1 MKFVKNFISF
11 VSVASLFWMMSCSS
25 SLGDSTDISIS
36 FNVNAL
42 KNKTAKVMQNAG
54 SISDGEGEFEA
65 SDELYNAKLS
75 VTLYE
80 VKNAETIPSDYESFD
95 KSLYKEI
102 SFSSCYADESG
113 NMTVTLSA
121 VPIGMKAII
130 VAEITAENEN
140 VQEVMFAGIS
150 KVFEVLPEK
159 NIVDLELES
168 CVIDEPVFTLEYK
181 TQTGIV
187 ISTQENIKAGTS
199 ILLPQT
205 INLEELGIKG
215 FGKFLGF
222 YTDSDFTGNP
232 ITSVVVDK
240 DITLYAKFEIIGYSI
255 TYDIDGA
262 TWKNYTPNSSYNV
275 LNAAISYIPEGKY
288 LEKVGYTF
296 EGWYKDA
303 DYTEK
308 ITSFVG
314 LFEAITLYAKWT
326 PILYNIT
333 YELAGGKW
341 KDSYS
346 ENQKYTV
353 EDASDTI
360 LPDST
365 WISRDG
371 FVFEG
376 WYDNEKYSGTAITN
390 LAGRTGDLIFY
401 ARWRDVNQVA
411 TVQFSH
417 AAGGVDAS
425 TNITLTCATENA
437 TIYYSYEGK
446 EFNKDSW
453 LNDGWQKYTSD
464 ATATSDG
471 ITVFDDGSTNSNPV
485 TIYAI
490 AVCDG
495 MENSDVAT
503 IEYTL
508 NVYTLNFDAK
518 GGTLPDGMQSSEQV
532 TSGYTYKIPGDP
544 TKTGYKFIG
553 WYLSETPA
561 ETENSIQ
568 VYAPNIENTSNK
580 TVTFYAKWEA
590 ITYTVIF
597 NPNDGTATTQ
607 EINQSFTYDVEKELN
622 ANPFTRT
629 GYTFKGWNT
638 VKEPTMTNPG
648 VSYNDKER
656 VKNLTTTSERITLYA
671 QWQANKA
678 TITVTMPEYTDIS
691 ELEKPTE
698 NKNGSLTFK
707 APKSPADGVTY
718 EHNIWYVNGKEKQQN
733 AYPTN
738 EWTFNTSNYNGGIY
752 TIMLVVVDSNG
763 NKYSAEYQVTV
774 TK

>member
-36 FNVNAL
+36 FNVTAL

-54 SISDGEGEFEA
+54 SISDGEGEFEV

-80 VKNAETIPSDYESFD
+80 VKNAENIPSDYESFD

-168 CVIDEPVFTLEYK
+168 CVVDEPVFTLEYK

-187 ISTQENIKAGTS
+187 ISTQKNIKAGTS
-199 ILLPQT
+199 IPLPQT
-205 INLEELGIKG
+205 INLDELGIKG

-240 DITLYAKFEIIGYSI
+240 DITLYAKFEIIDYSI

-262 TWKNYTPNSSYNV
+262 TWNNYTPNSSYNV
-275 LNAAISYIPEGKY
+275 LNAAISYIPEGRY

-308 ITSFVG
+308 ITSLVG
-314 LFEAITLYAKWT
+314 LFEDITLYAKWEA
-326 PILYNIT
+326 INYSIT
-333 YELAGGKW
+333 YELAGGNW

-365 WISRDG
+365 WISKEG

-376 WYDNEKYSGTAITN
+376 WYDNSEYTGTAITN
-390 LAGRTGDLIFY
+390 LAGKTGNITLY
-401 ARWRDVNQVA
+401 AKWRDENQVA
-411 TVQFSH
+411 TVQFSEP
-417 AAGGVDAS
+417 AGGVDAS
-425 TNITLTCATENA
+425 TNITLTCDTENA

-453 LNDGWQKYTSD
+453 QNDGWQKYTSD
-464 ATATSDG
+464 ATATSEG
-471 ITVFDDGSTNSNPV
+471 ITIFANGSTNPV

-495 MENSDVAT
+495 MENSAVAI

-508 NVYTLNFDAK
+508 NEYTVHLDAN
-518 GGTLPDGMQSSEQV
+518 GGTLPDGMKSSEQV
-532 TSGYTYKIPGDP
+532 TSGDTYKIPSGP

-553 WYLSETPA
+553 WYLSTNPDA
-561 ETENSIQ
+561 TENPIE
-568 VYAPNIENTSNK
+568 VYAPNIENTLNK
-580 TVTFYAKWEA
+580 TVTFYAKWEP

-597 NPNDGTATTQ
+597 DLNDGSVPPSYPTQ
-607 EINQSFTYDVEKELN
+607 TFTYDVEQALD

-638 VKEPTMTNPG
+638 VEAPTTENPG
-648 VSYNDKER
+648 VSYNDKQS
-656 VKNLTTTSERITLYA
+656 VKNLTTISERITLYA
-671 QWQANKA
+671 QWEANKA
-678 TITVTMPEYTDIS
+678 TITVTMPTYSDIQG
-691 ELEKPTE
+691 ELKEPT
-698 NKNGSLTFK
+698 KNDDGTQITFT
-707 APKSPADGVTY
+707 APESPTGGVTY
-718 EHNIWYVNGKEKQQN
+718 IHNIWYVNGKKKQEN
-733 AYPTN
+733 TYPTN
-738 EWTFNTSNYNGGIY
+738 QWTFNTSEYAGGIY
-752 TIMLVVVDSNG
+752 TIMLVVEDSSG
-763 NKYSAEYQVTV
+763 NKYSAEWQITV
-774 TK
+774 EK

>member
-11 VSVASLFWMMSCSS
+11 VSVASLFLMMGCSS
-25 SLGDSTDISIS
+25 SFGDSTDISIS

-80 VKNAETIPSDYESFD
+80 VKNAENIPSDYESFD

-181 TQTGIV
+181 TQTEIV
-187 ISTQENIKAGTS
+187 ISTQKNIKAGTS
-199 ILLPQT
+199 IPLPQT
-205 INLEELGIKG
+205 INLNELGIKG

-240 DITLYAKFEIIGYSI
+240 DITLYAKFEIIYYSI

-275 LNAAISYIPEGKY
+275 LNAAISYIPKGED

-303 DYTEK
+303 DYKEK
-308 ITSFVG
+308 ITSLVG
-314 LFEAITLYAKWT
+314 LFEDITLYAKWEA
-326 PILYNIT
+326 ILYNIT
-333 YELAGGKW
+333 YELDDGNW
-341 KDSYS
+341 NDSYS

-365 WISRDG
+365 WISKEG

-376 WYDNEKYSGTAITN
+376 WYDNAEYSGTAIKN
-390 LAGRTGDLIFY
+390 LAGKTGNITLY
-401 ARWRDVNQVA
+401 AKWRDENQVA
-411 TVQFSH
+411 TVQFS
-417 AAGGVDAS
+417 AQAGGVDAG
-425 TNITLTCATENA
+425 TNITLTCATDNA

-446 EFNKDSW
+446 EFSDNWQRDSW
-453 LNDGWQKYTSD
+453 FKYTSD
-464 ATATSDG
+464 ATATSEG
-471 ITVFDDGSTNSNPV
+471 ITVFANGSTNSNPV

-490 AVCDG
+490 AVCNG

-508 NVYTLNFDAK
+508 NEYTVHLDANS
-518 GGTLPDGMQSSEQV
+518 GTLGTSV
-532 TSGYTYKIPGDP
+532 TSSITVKSGDTVSLLGYT
-544 TKTGYKFIG
+544 
-553 WYLSETPA
+553 A
-561 ETENSIQ
+561 
-568 VYAPNIENTSNK
+568 
-580 TVTFYAKWEA
+580 
-590 ITYTVIF
+590 
-597 NPNDGTATTQ
+597 
-607 EINQSFTYDVEKELN
+607 
-622 ANPFTRT
+622 TRT
-629 GYTFKGWNT
+629 GYTFKGWYEDKNPDFTTSGEVREFIPSRDNAPNKTKTFYAGWNPISYTVVFDGNGADASSSMASQEFKYDESKALSQNT
-638 VKEPTMTNPG
+638 IVRTGYTFTGWNIVKNPTDTNPG
-648 VSYNDKER
+648 VSYIDKQS
-656 VKNLTTTSERITLYA
+656 VKNLTTISERITLYA
-671 QWQANKA
+671 QWEANKA
-678 TITVTMPEYTDIS
+678 TITVTLPTYTDIS
-691 ELEKPTE
+691 GLLNPTT
-698 NKNGSLTFK
+698 NGNNVIFTASGYDSY
-707 APKSPADGVTY
+707 A
-718 EHNIWYVNGKEKQQN
+718 WYVNGDKQT
-733 AYPTN
+733 ATSSSF
-738 EWTFNTSNYNGGIY
+738 TFNTSSEAGGIY

>member
-168 CVIDEPVFTLEYK
+168 CVIDEPVIQNFTLK
-181 TQTGIV
+181 FILSNQTENEITDIESGSSINIADKVKLDGYNVKFYEDANYSKQITDTEIV
-187 ISTQENIKAGTS
+187 INSDVTVYVK
-199 ILLPQT
+199 
-205 INLEELGIKG
+205 LE
-215 FGKFLGF
+215 
-222 YTDSDFTGNP
+222 
-232 ITSVVVDK
+232 
-240 DITLYAKFEIIGYSI
+240 AI
-255 TYDIDGA
+255 TYFIEYELNDGR
-262 TWKNYTPNSSYNV
+262 WNNYSANTSYTVETAN
-275 LNAAISYIPEGKY
+275 IPGADCI
-288 LEKVGYTF
+288 LRDGYTF

-303 DYTEK
+303 NYTEK
-308 ITSFVG
+308 ITSLVG
-314 LFEAITLYAKWT
+314 LFEDITLYANWEVINYSIKYELNDGTWADGFISENSYTIESAADFGLPTSEYLTKQGFVFDGWYDNSEYTYAIDSLDGRTGNLTLYAKW
-326 PILYNIT
+326 
-333 YELAGGKW
+333 
-341 KDSYS
+341 
-346 ENQKYTV
+346 
-353 EDASDTI
+353 
-360 LPDST
+360 
-365 WISRDG
+365 RD
-371 FVFEG
+371 E
-376 WYDNEKYSGTAITN
+376 
-390 LAGRTGDLIFY
+390 
-401 ARWRDVNQVA
+401 NQVA
-411 TVQFSH
+411 TVRFSEP
-417 AAGGVDAS
+417 AGGVDAS
-425 TNITLTCATENA
+425 TKITLTCDTEGA

-453 LNDGWQKYTSD
+453 QNNAWHMYQSD
-464 ATATSDG
+464 AATSGG
-471 ITVFDDGSTNSNPV
+471 ITIFANGSTNSNPV

-503 IEYTL
+503 ITYTL
-508 NVYTLNFDAK
+508 N
-518 GGTLPDGMQSSEQV
+518 E
-532 TSGYTYKIPGDP
+532 
-544 TKTGYKFIG
+544 
-553 WYLSETPA
+553 
-561 ETENSIQ
+561 
-568 VYAPNIENTSNK
+568 
-580 TVTFYAKWEA
+580 
-590 ITYTVIF
+590 YTVHLDA
-597 NPNDGTATTQ
+597 NDGTLATGVDSSITVK
-607 EINQSFTYDVEKELN
+607 SGDTVSLLDYT
-622 ANPFTRT
+622 ATRT
-629 GYTFKGWNT
+629 GYTFKGWYEDINPDFDNSSEIRDFTPSRDNAPNKTKTFYAGWEPITYTVVFDGNGADASSSMASQNFKYDESKALSQNT
-638 VKEPTMTNPG
+638 FVRTGYTFNGWNIVQNPTDTNSG

-656 VKNLTTTSERITLYA
+656 VKNLTTISERITLYA
-671 QWQANKA
+671 QWEANKA

-691 ELEKPTE
+691 ELEEPTE
-698 NKNGSLTFK
+698 NNNGSLTFK

-738 EWTFNTSNYNGGIY
+738 EWTFDTTNLSGGIY

-763 NKYSAEYQVTV
+763 NKYSAEWQVTV

>member
-80 VKNAETIPSDYESFD
+80 VKNAENIPSDYESFD

-199 ILLPQT
+199 IPLPQT
-205 INLEELGIKG
+205 INLDELGIKG

-222 YTDSDFTGNP
+222 YTDSSFTGNP

-240 DITLYAKFEIIGYSI
+240 DITLYAKFEIIDYSI
-255 TYDIDGA
+255 TYVIDGA

-303 DYTEK
+303 DYKEK
-308 ITSFVG
+308 ITSLVG
-314 LFEAITLYAKWT
+314 LFEDITLYAKWEV
-326 PILYNIT
+326 INYSIT
-333 YELAGGKW
+333 YELNDGIWADGFDYEK
-341 KDSYS
+341 SYTIESAVDFRLPTS
-346 ENQKYTV
+346 EHLTK
-353 EDASDTI
+353 E
-360 LPDST
+360 
-365 WISRDG
+365 G
-371 FVFEG
+371 FVFDG
-376 WYDNEKYSGTAITN
+376 WYDNSEYTYAIDS
-390 LAGRTGDLIFY
+390 LVGRTGDLTLY
-401 ARWRDVNQVA
+401 AKWRDVNQVA
-411 TVQFSH
+411 TVKFSP
-417 AAGGVDAS
+417 AAGGVDMG
-425 TNITLTCATENA
+425 TEITLSCETQGA
-437 TIYYSYEGK
+437 TIHYTLDGTDPTESRSVYTPEKPISIDDILSDEQEEVTIKAYAVCAGM
-446 EFNKDSW
+446 KDS
-453 LNDGWQKYTSD
+453 DVST
-464 ATATSDG
+464 
-471 ITVFDDGSTNSNPV
+471 IT
-485 TIYAI
+485 YK
-490 AVCDG
+490 
-495 MENSDVAT
+495 
-503 IEYTL
+503 L
-508 NVYTLNFDAK
+508 NVYTLNFDAT

-532 TSGYTYKIPGDP
+532 TSGDTYKILGDL

-561 ETENSIQ
+561 ETENPIQ

-656 VKNLTTTSERITLYA
+656 VKNLTTTSGRITLYA
-671 QWQANKA
+671 QWEANKA
-678 TITVTMPEYTDIS
+678 TITVTMPTYSDIQG
-691 ELEKPTE
+691 ELKDPT
-698 NKNGSLTFK
+698 KNDDGTQITFT
-707 APKSPADGVTY
+707 APEGVTY
-718 EHNIWYVNGKEKQQN
+718 THNIWYVNGKEKQQN
-733 AYPTN
+733 MSSPTT
-738 EWTFNTSNYNGGIY
+738 WTFKTSEYVGGIY
-752 TIMLVVVDSNG
+752 TIMLVVEDSNG
-763 NKYSAEYQVTV
+763 NKYSAEWQVTV

>member
-42 KNKTAKVMQNAG
+42 KNKTVKVMQNAG

-80 VKNAETIPSDYESFD
+80 VKNAENIPSDYESFD

-168 CVIDEPVFTLEYK
+168 CVVDEPVFTLEYK

-187 ISTQENIKAGTS
+187 ISTQKNIKAGTS
-199 ILLPQT
+199 IPLPQT
-205 INLEELGIKG
+205 INLDELGIKG

-240 DITLYAKFEIIGYSI
+240 DITLYAKFEIIDYSI

-262 TWKNYTPNSSYNV
+262 TWNNYTPNSSYNV
-275 LNAAISYIPEGKY
+275 LNAAISYIPEGRY

-308 ITSFVG
+308 FTSLVG
-314 LFEAITLYAKWT
+314 LFEDITLYAKWEA
-326 PILYNIT
+326 INYSIT
-333 YELAGGKW
+333 YELAGGNW

-365 WISRDG
+365 WISKEG

-376 WYDNEKYSGTAITN
+376 WYDNSEYTGTAITN
-390 LAGRTGDLIFY
+390 LAGKTGNITLY
-401 ARWRDVNQVA
+401 AKWRDENQVA
-411 TVQFSH
+411 TVQFSEP
-417 AAGGVDAS
+417 AGGVDAS
-425 TNITLTCATENA
+425 TNITLTCDTENA

-453 LNDGWQKYTSD
+453 QNDGWQKYTSD
-464 ATATSDG
+464 ATATSEG
-471 ITVFDDGSTNSNPV
+471 ITIFANGTTNSNPV

-508 NVYTLNFDAK
+508 NEYTVHLDAN
-518 GGTLPDGMQSSEQV
+518 GGTL
-532 TSGYTYKIPGDP
+532 
-544 TKTGYKFIG
+544 
-553 WYLSETPA
+553 
-561 ETENSIQ
+561 
-568 VYAPNIENTSNK
+568 NTS
-580 TVTFYAKWEA
+580 
-590 ITYTVIF
+590 VIF
-597 NPNDGTATTQ
+597 PITVKSGNTVSLLDYTA
-607 EINQSFTYDVEKELN
+607 
-622 ANPFTRT
+622 TRT
-629 GYTFKGWNT
+629 GYTFKGWYEDKNPDFTTPGEVRDFTPSSDNAPNKTKTFYAGWEPITYTVVFDGNGADASSSMASQEFKYDESKALNQNT
-638 VKEPTMTNPG
+638 FVRTGYTFTGWNIVKNPTDTNPG
-648 VSYNDKER
+648 EYYADNAVVS
-656 VKNLTTTSERITLYA
+656 NLTYTDGERFTLYA
-671 QWQANKA
+671 QWQPNTAS
-678 TITVTMPEYTDIS
+678 ITVTLPTYTEIS
-691 ELEKPTE
+691 GLSNQTT
-698 NKNGSLTFK
+698 NGNNVVFTASGY
-707 APKSPADGVTY
+707 KSYA
-718 EHNIWYVNGKEKQQN
+718 WYVNGDKQT
-733 AYPTN
+733 ATSSSF
-738 EWTFNTSNYNGGIY
+738 TFNTSSVPGGIY
-752 TIMLVVVDSNG
+752 TIMLVVEDSNG
-763 NKYSAEYQVTV
+763 NKYSAEWQVTV

>member
-54 SISDGEGEFEA
+54 SISDGEGEFEV

-80 VKNAETIPSDYESFD
+80 VKNAENIPSDYESFD

-168 CVIDEPVFTLEYK
+168 CVIDEPVIQNFTLK
-181 TQTGIV
+181 FILSNQTENEITDIESGSSINIADKVKLDGYNVKFYEDANYSKQITDTEIV
-187 ISTQENIKAGTS
+187 INSDV
-199 ILLPQT
+199 T
-205 INLEELGIKG
+205 IYVELEA
-215 FGKFLGF
+215 
-222 YTDSDFTGNP
+222 
-232 ITSVVVDK
+232 ITYS
-240 DITLYAKFEIIGYSI
+240 IGY
-255 TYDIDGA
+255 
-262 TWKNYTPNSSYNV
+262 V
-275 LNAAISYIPEGKY
+275 LNDGRWNNYSANTSYTVETANIPGADFI
-288 LEKVGYTF
+288 LRDGYTF

-308 ITSFVG
+308 ITSLVG
-314 LFEAITLYAKWT
+314 LFEDITLYAKWEV
-326 PILYNIT
+326 ILYNIT

-453 LNDGWQKYTSD
+453 QNNAWHLYQSD
-464 ATATSDG
+464 AATSEG
-471 ITVFDDGSTNSNPV
+471 ITIFANGSTNPV

-495 MENSDVAT
+495 MENSAVAT

-518 GGTLPDGMQSSEQV
+518 GGTLPGGMQSSEQV

-607 EINQSFTYDVEKELN
+607 EINQSFTYDVEKELK
-622 ANPFTRT
+622 ANPFTRE

-638 VKEPTMTNPG
+638 VQNPTTENPG
-648 VSYNDKER
+648 VSYNDKQS
-656 VKNLTTTSERITLYA
+656 VKNLTTISERITLYA
-671 QWQANKA
+671 QWEANKA
-678 TITVTMPEYTDIS
+678 TITVTMPTYSDIQG
-691 ELEKPTE
+691 ELKEPT
-698 NKNGSLTFK
+698 KNDDGTQITFT
-707 APKSPADGVTY
+707 APEGVTY
-718 EHNIWYVNGKEKQQN
+718 THNIWYVNGKEKQQN
-733 AYPTN
+733 MSSPTT
-738 EWTFNTSNYNGGIY
+738 WTFKTSEYVGGIY
-752 TIMLVVVDSNG
+752 TIMLVVEDSNG
-763 NKYSAEYQVTV
+763 NKYSAEWQVTV

>member
-11 VSVASLFWMMSCSS
+11 VSVASLFLMMGCSS

-54 SISDGEGEFEA
+54 SISDGEGEFEV

-80 VKNAETIPSDYESFD
+80 VKNAENIPSDYESFD

-168 CVIDEPVFTLEYK
+168 CVVDEPVFTLEYK
-181 TQTGIV
+181 TQTEIV
-187 ISTQENIKAGTS
+187 ISTQKNIKAGTS
-199 ILLPQT
+199 IPLPQN
-205 INLEELGIKG
+205 INLDDLGIKG

-222 YTDSDFTGNP
+222 YTDLSCTGNP

-275 LNAAISYIPEGKY
+275 LNAANSYIPEGEN

-303 DYTEK
+303 NYKEEF
-308 ITSFVG
+308 TSFVG

-333 YELAGGKW
+333 YELAGGNW

-453 LNDGWQKYTSD
+453 QNNAWHMYQSD
-464 ATATSDG
+464 AATSEG
-471 ITVFDDGSTNSNPV
+471 ITIFANGSTNPV

-495 MENSDVAT
+495 MENSAVAT

-532 TSGYTYKIPGDP
+532 TSGDTYKIPSGP

-553 WYLSETPA
+553 WYLSTNPDA
-561 ETENSIQ
+561 TENPIE
-568 VYAPNIENTSNK
+568 VYTPNIANTPNK

-590 ITYTVIF
+590 ITYTVKF
-597 NPNDGTATTQ
+597 DGNGADASSSMASQ
-607 EINQSFTYDVEKELN
+607 NFKYDESKALSQNTFV
-622 ANPFTRT
+622 RT
-629 GYTFKGWNT
+629 GYTFIGWNI
-638 VKEPTMTNPG
+638 VQNPTDTNPG
-648 VSYNDKER
+648 VSYNDKQS
-656 VKNLTTTSERITLYA
+656 VKNLTTSEEITLYA
-671 QWQANKA
+671 QWEANKA
-678 TITVTMPEYTDIS
+678 TITVTMPTYSDIQGELKEPTKNDDGTQMTFTVPEGVSYT
-691 ELEKPTE
+691 
-698 NKNGSLTFK
+698 
-707 APKSPADGVTY
+707 
-718 EHNIWYVNGKEKQQN
+718 HNIWYVNGEEKQQN
-733 AYPTN
+733 TGSTN
-738 EWTFNTSNYNGGIY
+738 KWTFDTTNLPGGIY
-752 TIMLVVVDSNG
+752 TIMLVVEDSNG

>member
-1 MKFVKNFISF
+1 MKRIMPFLLLLFVTF
-11 VSVASLFWMMSCSS
+11 SCSNS
-25 SLGDSTDISIS
+25 MLDSTDISIGVDLS
-36 FNVNAL
+36 ELNLNYTSLDNLENNSKF
-42 KNKTAKVMQNAG
+42 KV
-54 SISDGEGEFEA
+54 S
-65 SDELYNAKLS
+65 
-75 VTLYE
+75 LYE
-80 VKNAETIPSDYESFD
+80 VEKPEQVPVDYKSVD
-95 KSLYKEI
+95 KSLYKMLA
-102 SFSSCYADESG
+102 SSYSSINDTKQASVVLNDIPVG
-113 NMTVTLSA
+113 INA
-121 VPIGMKAII
+121 FII
-130 VAEITAENEN
+130 AEVFENDVDSSN
-140 VQEVMFAGIS
+140 VLYAGIS

-181 TQTGIV
+181 TQTEIV
-187 ISTQENIKAGTS
+187 ISTQKNIKAGTS
-199 ILLPQT
+199 IPLPQT
-205 INLEELGIKG
+205 INLGELGIKG

-240 DITLYAKFEIIGYSI
+240 DITLYAKFEIIDYSI
-255 TYDIDGA
+255 TYVIDGA

-275 LNAAISYIPEGKY
+275 LNAAISYIPKGED

-303 DYTEK
+303 DYKEK
-308 ITSFVG
+308 ITSLVG
-314 LFEAITLYAKWT
+314 LFEDITLYAKWEA
-326 PILYNIT
+326 ILYNIT
-333 YELAGGKW
+333 YELAGGNW

-376 WYDNEKYSGTAITN
+376 WYDNAAYTGTAIKN
-390 LAGRTGDLIFY
+390 LAGRTGNITLY
-401 ARWRDVNQVA
+401 ARWRDANQVA
-411 TVQFSH
+411 TVQFSEP
-417 AAGGVDAS
+417 AGGVDAS
-425 TNITLTCATENA
+425 TKITLTCATENA

-453 LNDGWQKYTSD
+453 QNNAWHMYQSD
-464 ATATSDG
+464 AATSEG
-471 ITVFDDGSTNSNPV
+471 ITIFANGSTNPV

-495 MENSDVAT
+495 MENSAVAT

-518 GGTLPDGMQSSEQV
+518 GGTLPDGMQPSVQV
-532 TSGYTYKIPGDP
+532 TSGDTYKIPGDDS

-553 WYLSETPA
+553 WYLSTNPDA
-561 ETENSIQ
+561 TEDPI
-568 VYAPNIENTSNK
+568 VEYVPNIENTLNK
-580 TVTFYAKWEA
+580 IVTFYAKWEP
-590 ITYTVIF
+590 IEYTVVF

-638 VKEPTMTNPG
+638 VQNPTRENLG
-648 VSYNDKER
+648 VSYNDKQS
-656 VKNLTTTSERITLYA
+656 VKNLTTSESITLYA
-671 QWQANKA
+671 QWEANKS
-678 TITVTMPEYTDIS
+678 TITVTMPTYSDIQGELKEPTKNDDGTQMTFTVPEGVSYT
-691 ELEKPTE
+691 
-698 NKNGSLTFK
+698 
-707 APKSPADGVTY
+707 
-718 EHNIWYVNGKEKQQN
+718 HNIWYVNGEEKQQN
-733 AYPTN
+733 TGSTN
-738 EWTFNTSNYNGGIY
+738 KWTFDTTNLPGGIY
-752 TIMLVVVDSNG
+752 TIMLVVEDSNG
-763 NKYSAEYQVTV
+763 NKYSAEWQVTV

>member
-80 VKNAETIPSDYESFD
+80 VKNAENIPSDYESFD

-102 SFSSCYADESG
+102 SFSSCYADDSG

-205 INLEELGIKG
+205 INLDELGIKG
-215 FGKFLGF
+215 FRNFLGF
-222 YTDSDFTGNP
+222 YTDSLFTGNP

-240 DITLYAKFEIIGYSI
+240 DITLYAKFEIIDYSI

-262 TWKNYTPNSSYNV
+262 TWNNYTPNSSYNV
-275 LNAAISYIPEGKY
+275 LNAAISYIPEGRY

-303 DYTEK
+303 DYTENF
-308 ITSFVG
+308 TSFVG
-314 LFEAITLYAKWT
+314 LFEDITLYAKWEA
-326 PILYNIT
+326 IT
-333 YELAGGKW
+333 YSIKYELNEGTWA
-341 KDSYS
+341 DTFIPIESYTIES
-346 ENQKYTV
+346 AADLV
-353 EDASDTI
+353 LPSSDKI
-360 LPDST
+360 
-365 WISRDG
+365 IREG
-371 FVFEG
+371 YVFEG
-376 WYDNEKYSGTAITN
+376 WYDNSEYTYAIDS
-390 LAGRTGDLIFY
+390 LVGRTGDLTLY
-401 ARWRDVNQVA
+401 AKWRDENQVA
-411 TVQFSH
+411 TVKFSP
-417 AAGGVDAS
+417 ATDSVDMG
-425 TNITLTCATENA
+425 TLITLFCETEGV
-437 TIYYSYEGK
+437 TIYYT
-446 EFNKDSW
+446 
-453 LNDGWQKYTSD
+453 L
-464 ATATSDG
+464 
-471 ITVFDDGSTNSNPV
+471 DGSDPKTSTNRKTYSEDAPICIKAAT
-485 TIYAI
+485 TIKAYATK
-490 AVCDG
+490 ANSG
-495 MENSDVAT
+495 MTDSDVST
-503 IEYTL
+503 ITYTL
-508 NVYTLNFDAK
+508 NVYTLNFDAT
-518 GGTLPDGMQSSEQV
+518 GGTLPSDMQSSVPV
-532 TSGYTYKIPGDP
+532 TSGDTYKIPGDAL

-553 WYLSETPA
+553 WYLSETPDA
-561 ETENSIQ
+561 TENSIAE
-568 VYAPNIENTSNK
+568 YEPNIENTLNK
-580 TVTFYAKWEA
+580 TVTFYAGWEP
-590 ITYTVIF
+590 IKYTVKF
-597 NPNDGTATTQ
+597 DSNGVSGTVTMPPQT
-607 EINQSFTYDVEKELN
+607 FTYDVEQELE
-622 ANPFTRT
+622 ANQFTRD

-638 VKEPTMTNPG
+638 VQNPTTENLG
-648 VSYNDKER
+648 VSYNDKEL
-656 VKNLTTTSERITLYA
+656 VTNLTTSEEITLYA
-671 QWQANKA
+671 QWEANKS
-678 TITVTMPEYTDIS
+678 TITVTMPKYTDIS
-691 ELEKPTE
+691 ELEEPKE
-698 NKNGSLTFK
+698 NDDNVVFTASGYDSY
-707 APKSPADGVTY
+707 A
-718 EHNIWYVNGKEKQQN
+718 WYVNGDKQT
-733 AYPTN
+733 ATSSSF
-738 EWTFNTSNYNGGIY
+738 TFDTSSKVGGIY
-752 TIMLVVVDSNG
+752 TIMLVVEDSNG
-763 NKYSAEYQVTV
+763 NKYSAEWQVKV

>member
-181 TQTGIV
+181 TQTEIV
-187 ISTQENIKAGTS
+187 ISTQKNIKAGTS
-199 ILLPQT
+199 IPLPQT
-205 INLEELGIKG
+205 INLDDLGIKG

-240 DITLYAKFEIIGYSI
+240 DITLYAKFEIIYYSI

-262 TWKNYTPNSSYNV
+262 TWNSYTPNSSYNV
-275 LNAAISYIPEGKY
+275 LNAANSYIPEGRY

-308 ITSFVG
+308 FTSFVG
-314 LFEAITLYAKWT
+314 LFEDITLYAKWEV
-326 PILYNIT
+326 INYSIK
-333 YELAGGKW
+333 YELNDGTW
-341 KDSYS
+341 EDNFIPIESYTIESAADLVLPTS
-346 ENQKYTV
+346 EHLTK
-353 EDASDTI
+353 E
-360 LPDST
+360 
-365 WISRDG
+365 G
-371 FVFEG
+371 FVFDG
-376 WYDNEKYSGTAITN
+376 WFDNSEYTGTAIKK
-390 LAGRTGDLIFY
+390 LAGKTGNITLY
-401 ARWRDVNQVA
+401 AKWRDANQVA
-411 TVQFSH
+411 TVQFSEP
-417 AAGGVDAS
+417 AGGVDAS

-453 LNDGWQKYTSD
+453 QNNAWHMYQSD
-464 ATATSDG
+464 AATSEG
-471 ITVFDDGSTNSNPV
+471 ITIFANGSTNPV

-495 MENSDVAT
+495 MENSAVAT

-532 TSGYTYKIPGDP
+532 TSGDTYKIPSGP

-553 WYLSETPA
+553 WYLSTNPDA
-561 ETENSIQ
+561 TENPIE
-568 VYAPNIENTSNK
+568 VYAPNIANTPNK
-580 TVTFYAKWEA
+580 TVTFYAGWEP
-590 ITYTVIF
+590 IKYTVTF
-597 NPNDGTATTQ
+597 DPNGGSVPPTYPTQ
-607 EINQSFTYDVEKELN
+607 TFTYDVEQELY
-622 ANPFTRT
+622 ANQFTRA
-629 GYTFKGWNT
+629 GYTFTGWNT
-638 VKEPTMTNPG
+638 VEDPTTTLG
-648 VSYNDKER
+648 VSYIDKQS
-656 VKNLTTTSERITLYA
+656 VKNLTTISERITLYA
-671 QWQANKA
+671 QWEANKA
-678 TITVTMPEYTDIS
+678 TITVTMPTYSDIQGELKEPTRNDDGDLIFTVPEGVSYT
-691 ELEKPTE
+691 
-698 NKNGSLTFK
+698 
-707 APKSPADGVTY
+707 
-718 EHNIWYVNGKEKQQN
+718 HNIWYVNGEEKRQN
-733 AYPTN
+733 ANPTN
-738 EWTFNTSNYNGGIY
+738 EWTFNTTNLPGGIY

>member
-80 VKNAETIPSDYESFD
+80 IKNAENIPSDYESFD

-181 TQTGIV
+181 TQTEIV
-187 ISTQENIKAGTS
+187 ISTQKNIKAGTS
-199 ILLPQT
+199 IPLPQN
-205 INLEELGIKG
+205 INLDELGIEG
-215 FGKFLGF
+215 FGNFLGF
-222 YTDSDFTGNP
+222 YTDLACTGNP

-240 DITLYAKFEIIGYSI
+240 DITLYAKFEIIDYSI
-255 TYDIDGA
+255 TYKIDGA
-262 TWKNYTPNSSYNV
+262 TWNSYYTPNSSYNV
-275 LNAAISYIPEGKY
+275 LDAAISYIPKGED

-303 DYTEK
+303 DYAEK
-308 ITSFVG
+308 ITSLVG
-314 LFEAITLYAKWT
+314 LFEDITLYAKWT

-333 YELAGGKW
+333 YELNEGTWADGFNYEK
-341 KDSYS
+341 SYTIES
-346 ENQKYTV
+346 AADLKLPS
-353 EDASDTI
+353 SDKI
-360 LPDST
+360 
-365 WISRDG
+365 IREE

-376 WYDNEKYSGTAITN
+376 WYDNAEYSGTAITN

-401 ARWRDVNQVA
+401 AKWRDENQVA

-453 LNDGWQKYTSD
+453 QNNAWHMYQSD
-464 ATATSDG
+464 AATSEG
-471 ITVFDDGSTNSNPV
+471 IIIFANGSTNPV

-495 MENSDVAT
+495 MENSAVAT

-508 NVYTLNFDAK
+508 NEYTVHLDAN
-518 GGTLPDGMQSSEQV
+518 GGTLVQV
-532 TSGYTYKIPGDP
+532 
-544 TKTGYKFIG
+544 
-553 WYLSETPA
+553 
-561 ETENSIQ
+561 
-568 VYAPNIENTSNK
+568 
-580 TVTFYAKWEA
+580 
-590 ITYTVIF
+590 
-597 NPNDGTATTQ
+597 
-607 EINQSFTYDVEKELN
+607 
-622 ANPFTRT
+622 
-629 GYTFKGWNT
+629 
-638 VKEPTMTNPG
+638 
-648 VSYNDKER
+648 
-656 VKNLTTTSERITLYA
+656 
-671 QWQANKA
+671 
-678 TITVTMPEYTDIS
+678 
-691 ELEKPTE
+691 
-698 NKNGSLTFK
+698 
-707 APKSPADGVTY
+707 
-718 EHNIWYVNGKEKQQN
+718 
-733 AYPTN
+733 
-738 EWTFNTSNYNGGIY
+738 
-752 TIMLVVVDSNG
+752 
-763 NKYSAEYQVTV
+763 
-774 TK
+774 

>member
-80 VKNAETIPSDYESFD
+80 VKNAENIPSDYESFD

-102 SFSSCYADESG
+102 SYSSCYADESG

-130 VAEITAENEN
+130 VAEISAENEN

-181 TQTGIV
+181 TQTEIV
-187 ISTQENIKAGTS
+187 ISTQKNIKAGTS
-199 ILLPQT
+199 IPLPQN
-205 INLEELGIKG
+205 INLDDLGIKG

-222 YTDSDFTGNP
+222 YTDLSCTGNP

-275 LNAAISYIPEGKY
+275 LNAANSYIPEGEN

-303 DYTEK
+303 NYKEEF
-308 ITSFVG
+308 TSFVG
-314 LFEAITLYAKWT
+314 LFEAITLYAKWEA
-326 PILYNIT
+326 INYSIK
-333 YELAGGKW
+333 YELNDGTW
-341 KDSYS
+341 EDNFIPIESYTIESAADLVLPTS
-346 ENQKYTV
+346 EHLTK
-353 EDASDTI
+353 E
-360 LPDST
+360 
-365 WISRDG
+365 G
-371 FVFEG
+371 FVFDG
-376 WYDNEKYSGTAITN
+376 WYDNAEYTGTAIKN
-390 LAGRTGDLIFY
+390 LAGRTGNITLY
-401 ARWRDVNQVA
+401 ARWRDANQVA
-411 TVQFSH
+411 TVQFSEP
-417 AAGGVDAS
+417 AGGVDAS

-453 LNDGWQKYTSD
+453 QNNAWHMYQSD
-464 ATATSDG
+464 AATSEG
-471 ITVFDDGSTNSNPV
+471 ITIFANGSTNPV

-495 MENSDVAT
+495 MENSAVAT
-503 IEYTL
+503 ITYTL

-518 GGTLPDGMQSSEQV
+518 GGTLPDGMKSSEQV
-532 TSGYTYKIPGDP
+532 TSGYTYKIPSGP

-553 WYLSETPA
+553 WYLSTNPDA
-561 ETENSIQ
+561 TENPIE
-568 VYAPNIENTSNK
+568 VYAPNIENTPNK
-580 TVTFYAKWEA
+580 TVTFYAKWEP

-597 NPNDGTATTQ
+597 DLNDGSVSPSYPTQ
-607 EINQSFTYDVEKELN
+607 TFTYDVEQALD

-629 GYTFKGWNT
+629 GYTFTGWNT
-638 VKEPTMTNPG
+638 VKDPTRENLG
-648 VSYNDKER
+648 VSYNDKEL
-656 VKNLTTTSERITLYA
+656 VKNLTTSEEITLYA
-671 QWQANKA
+671 QWEANKA
-678 TITVTMPEYTDIS
+678 TITVTMPTYSDIQG
-691 ELEKPTE
+691 ELKEPTRNDDGDLIFTVPE
-698 NKNGSLTFK
+698 
-707 APKSPADGVTY
+707 GVTY
-718 EHNIWYVNGKEKQQN
+718 THNIWYVNGKEKQQN
-733 AYPTN
+733 TGSTN
-738 EWTFNTSNYNGGIY
+738 EWTFDTSSVPGGIY

-763 NKYSAEYQVTV
+763 NKYSAEWQVTV

>member
-168 CVIDEPVFTLEYK
+168 CVIDEPVIQNFTLK
-181 TQTGIV
+181 FILSNQTENEITDIESGSSINIADKVKLDGYYVKFYEDANYSKQITDTEIV
-187 ISTQENIKAGTS
+187 INSDVIIYVK
-199 ILLPQT
+199 
-205 INLEELGIKG
+205 LE
-215 FGKFLGF
+215 
-222 YTDSDFTGNP
+222 
-232 ITSVVVDK
+232 
-240 DITLYAKFEIIGYSI
+240 AI
-255 TYDIDGA
+255 TYFIEYELNDGIWA
-262 TWKNYTPNSSYNV
+262 DGFDYEKSYTIESAVDFRLPTSDK
-275 LNAAISYIPEGKY
+275 IIRQ
-288 LEKVGYTF
+288 GYTF

-303 DYTEK
+303 DYKEK
-308 ITSFVG
+308 ITSLVG
-314 LFEAITLYAKWT
+314 LFEDITLYAKWEA
-326 PILYNIT
+326 ILYNIT
-333 YELAGGKW
+333 YELAGGNW

-376 WYDNEKYSGTAITN
+376 WYDNAAYTGTAIKN
-390 LAGRTGDLIFY
+390 LAGRTGNITLY
-401 ARWRDVNQVA
+401 ARWRDANQVA
-411 TVQFSH
+411 TVQFSEP
-417 AAGGVDAS
+417 AGGVDAS
-425 TNITLTCATENA
+425 TKITLTCATENA

-453 LNDGWQKYTSD
+453 QNNAWHMYQSD
-464 ATATSDG
+464 AATSEG
-471 ITVFDDGSTNSNPV
+471 ITIFANGSTNPNPV
-485 TIYAI
+485 TIYAY
-490 AVCDG
+490 AVCEG
-495 MENSDVAT
+495 MKDSDVST
-503 IEYTL
+503 ITYKL

-532 TSGYTYKIPGDP
+532 TSGDTYKILGDL

-553 WYLSETPA
+553 WYLSETPDA
-561 ETENSIQ
+561 TEDPI
-568 VYAPNIENTSNK
+568 VEYVPNIEDNPTK
-580 TVTFYAKWEA
+580 IVTFYAGWEA
-590 ITYTVIF
+590 ITYTVKF
-597 NPNDGTATTQ
+597 DLNDGSVPPAYPTQ
-607 EINQSFTYDVEKELN
+607 TFTYDVAQELTE
-622 ANPFTRT
+622 NPFTRT

-638 VKEPTMTNPG
+638 VQNPTTENPG
-648 VSYNDKER
+648 VSYIDKQS
-656 VKNLTTTSERITLYA
+656 VKNLTISEEITLYA

-691 ELEKPTE
+691 WLEEPTK
-698 NKNGSLTFK
+698 NNNGSLTFT
-707 APKSPADGVTY
+707 APVSPEGVTY
-718 EHNIWYVNGKEKQQN
+718 THNIWYVNGEEKRQN
-733 AYPTN
+733 QYPDSRQ
-738 EWTFNTSNYNGGIY
+738 WTFNTSNGGIY
-752 TIMLVVVDSNG
+752 TIMLVVEDSSG
-763 NKYSAEYQVTV
+763 NKYSAEWQVTV

>member
-11 VSVASLFWMMSCSS
+11 VSVASLFLMMGCSS
-25 SLGDSTDISIS
+25 SFGDSTDISIS

-80 VKNAETIPSDYESFD
+80 VKNAENIPSNYESFD

-215 FGKFLGF
+215 FGNFLGF
-222 YTDSDFTGNP
+222 YTDSLFTGNP

-240 DITLYAKFEIIGYSI
+240 DITLYAKFEIIDYSI
-255 TYDIDGA
+255 TYVIDGA

-308 ITSFVG
+308 ITSLVG
-314 LFEAITLYAKWT
+314 LFEDITLYAKWEA
-326 PILYNIT
+326 INYSIK
-333 YELAGGKW
+333 YELNDGTW
-341 KDSYS
+341 EDNYS
-346 ENQKYTV
+346 PFTVYTV
-353 EDASDTI
+353 EGITY
-360 LPDST
+360 LPSGNNL
-365 WISRDG
+365 IKEG
-371 FVFEG
+371 FVFDG
-376 WYDNEKYSGTAITN
+376 WYDNPEYTYAIDS
-390 LAGRTGDLIFY
+390 LVGRTGDLTVY
-401 ARWRDVNQVA
+401 AKWRDVNQVA
-411 TVQFSH
+411 TVKFSP
-417 AAGGVDAS
+417 AAGGVDMG
-425 TNITLTCATENA
+425 TEITLSCETQGA
-437 TIYYSYEGK
+437 TIHYTLDGTDPTESRSVYTPEKPISIDDILSDEQEEVTIKAYAVCAGM
-446 EFNKDSW
+446 KDS
-453 LNDGWQKYTSD
+453 DVST
-464 ATATSDG
+464 
-471 ITVFDDGSTNSNPV
+471 IT
-485 TIYAI
+485 
-490 AVCDG
+490 
-495 MENSDVAT
+495 
-503 IEYTL
+503 YTL
-508 NVYTLNFDAK
+508 NVYTLNLDAN
-518 GGTLPDGMQSSEQV
+518 GGTLGTSV
-532 TSGYTYKIPGDP
+532 TSSITVKSGATVSLLDYT
-544 TKTGYKFIG
+544 
-553 WYLSETPA
+553 A
-561 ETENSIQ
+561 
-568 VYAPNIENTSNK
+568 
-580 TVTFYAKWEA
+580 
-590 ITYTVIF
+590 
-597 NPNDGTATTQ
+597 
-607 EINQSFTYDVEKELN
+607 
-622 ANPFTRT
+622 TRT
-629 GYTFKGWNT
+629 GYTFKGWYED
-638 VKEPTMTNPG
+638 KNP
-648 VSYNDKER
+648 DF
-656 VKNLTTTSERITLYA
+656 TTSGEVSEFTPNKDNAPNKTKTFYAGWEPITYTVIFDGNGADASSSMASQNFKYDESKALSQNTFVRTGYTFTGWNTNADGTGQGYSDEETVTNLVSQDNGSITLYA
-671 QWQANKA
+671 QWVANKA
-678 TITVTMPEYTDIS
+678 SITVTLPEYNEVNNLFSVT
-691 ELEKPTE
+691 
-698 NKNGSLTFK
+698 KNSDSQVTFT
-707 APKSPADGVTY
+707 PINGY
-718 EHNIWYVNGKEKQQN
+718 EHYIWYVNGTDKITN
-733 AYPTN
+733 A
-738 EWTFNTSNYNGGIY
+738 SNYDFTISSASYSGGVH
-752 TIMLVVVDSNG
+752 TVMLVVEDSNG
-763 NKYSAEYQVTV
+763 NYYSQEAIVEI

>member
-80 VKNAETIPSDYESFD
+80 VKNAENIPSDYESFD

-187 ISTQENIKAGTS
+187 ISTQKNIKAGTS
-199 ILLPQT
+199 IPLPQN
-205 INLEELGIKG
+205 INLDDLGIKG
-215 FGKFLGF
+215 FGNFLGF
-222 YTDSDFTGNP
+222 YTDLACTGNP

-275 LNAAISYIPEGKY
+275 LNAAISYIPEGED

-303 DYTEK
+303 DYKEEF
-308 ITSFVG
+308 TSLVG
-314 LFEAITLYAKWT
+314 LFEDITLYAKWEV
-326 PILYNIT
+326 INYSIK
-333 YELAGGKW
+333 YELNDGTW
-341 KDSYS
+341 EDNFIPIESYTIES
-346 ENQKYTV
+346 AADLKLPS
-353 EDASDTI
+353 SDKI
-360 LPDST
+360 
-365 WISRDG
+365 IRQE

-376 WYDNEKYSGTAITN
+376 WYDNSEYTYAIDS
-390 LAGRTGDLIFY
+390 LVGRTGDLTLY
-401 ARWRDVNQVA
+401 AKWRDVNQVA
-411 TVQFSH
+411 TVKFSP
-417 AAGGVDAS
+417 AADGVDMG
-425 TNITLTCATENA
+425 TLITLSCATEGA
-437 TIYYSYEGK
+437 TIYY
-446 EFNKDSW
+446 
-453 LNDGWQKYTSD
+453 T
-464 ATATSDG
+464 
-471 ITVFDDGSTNSNPV
+471 IDGSDPQTSENRTTYSEDAPICIKAAT
-485 TIYAI
+485 TIKAYATK
-490 AVCDG
+490 ANAG
-495 MENSDVAT
+495 MTDSDVST
-503 IEYTL
+503 ITYKL
-508 NVYTLNFDAK
+508 NVYTLNFDAT
-518 GGTLPDGMQSSEQV
+518 GGTLPSDMQPSVQV
-532 TSGYTYKIPGDP
+532 TSGDTYKIPGDDS

-553 WYLSETPA
+553 WYLSTNPDA
-561 ETENSIQ
+561 TENSIAE
-568 VYAPNIENTSNK
+568 YAPNIENNPTK
-580 TVTFYAKWEA
+580 IVTFYAKWEP
-590 ITYTVIF
+590 IEYKVTFDPNGGIVPTTYPPQTFI
-597 NPNDGTATTQ
+597 
-607 EINQSFTYDVEKELN
+607 YDVEQELY
-622 ANPFTRT
+622 ANPFTRE
-629 GYTFKGWNT
+629 GYTFTGWNT
-638 VKEPTMTNPG
+638 VKDPTRENLG
-648 VSYNDKER
+648 VSYIDKQS
-656 VKNLTTTSERITLYA
+656 VKNLTISEEITLYA

-678 TITVTMPEYTDIS
+678 TITVTLPTYSDIQGELKDPTKNDDGTQITFTAPE
-691 ELEKPTE
+691 
-698 NKNGSLTFK
+698 
-707 APKSPADGVTY
+707 GVTY
-718 EHNIWYVNGKEKQQN
+718 THNIWYVNGKEKQQN
-733 AYPTN
+733 MSSPTT
-738 EWTFNTSNYNGGIY
+738 WTFKTSEYVGGIY
-752 TIMLVVVDSNG
+752 TIMLVVEDSNG
-763 NKYSAEYQVTV
+763 NKYSAEWQVTV

>member
-181 TQTGIV
+181 TQTEIV
-187 ISTQENIKAGTS
+187 ISTQKNIKAGTL
-199 ILLPQT
+199 IPLPQT
-205 INLEELGIKG
+205 INLDELGIKG

-275 LNAAISYIPEGKY
+275 LNAAISYVPEGRY

-303 DYTEK
+303 DYKEEF
-308 ITSFVG
+308 TSFVG

-333 YELAGGKW
+333 YELAGGDW

-437 TIYYSYEGK
+437 TIYYNFENK
-446 EFNKDSW
+446 EFSDNW
-453 LNDGWQKYTSD
+453 TQYTSD
-464 ATATSDG
+464 AATSGG
-471 ITVFDDGSTNSNPV
+471 ITIFANGSTNPV

-490 AVCDG
+490 AVCDR
-495 MENSDVAT
+495 MENSAVAT
-503 IEYTL
+503 ITYTL

-518 GGTLPDGMQSSEQV
+518 GGTLPDGMKSSEQV

-580 TVTFYAKWEA
+580 TVTFYAKWEP

-597 NPNDGTATTQ
+597 DGNGADASSSMASQ
-607 EINQSFTYDVEKELN
+607 NFKYDESKALSQNTFV
-622 ANPFTRT
+622 RT
-629 GYTFKGWNT
+629 GYTFNGWNI
-638 VKEPTMTNPG
+638 VQNPTDTNSG
-648 VSYNDKER
+648 EYYADNAVVS
-656 VKNLTTTSERITLYA
+656 NLTYTDGERFTLYA
-671 QWQANKA
+671 QWQPNTAS
-678 TITVTMPEYTDIS
+678 ITVTLPTYTDIS
-691 ELEKPTE
+691 GLSNPTT
-698 NKNGSLTFK
+698 NGNNVVFTASGYDSY
-707 APKSPADGVTY
+707 A
-718 EHNIWYVNGKEKQQN
+718 WYVNGDKQT
-733 AYPTN
+733 ATSSSF
-738 EWTFNTSNYNGGIY
+738 TFNTSSEAGGIY
-752 TIMLVVVDSNG
+752 TIMLVVEDSNG
-763 NKYSAEYQVTV
+763 NKYSAEWQITV